1 MFDLVLRYLVLE
13 VVNNPSLLRLD
24 VLALF
29 LLVFLFCLL
38 GEGYRLVIALLSNEL
53 NQLLVVLFRLV
64 VVHE

>member
-38 GEGYRLVIALLSNEL
+38 GEGYRFVIALLSNEL